1 VSQQALQAEFIQ
13 LLDHQQKLIHSLCRL
28 YYPLAEDRKDI
39 FQEIVLN
46 LWKAYPSFKNQSKV
60 STWIYRIAL
69 NTIFSRLR
77 KEKALPKSESFS
89 EKITQIPDPQD
100 TLPLDEATQALY
112 EAIGELAPVDRA
124 IILLYLE
131 EHSYQEMAT
140 LLELTKTNVSTRI
153 NRIKAK
159 LEKLLKLQMP

>member
-1 VSQQALQAEFIQ
+1 MSQQALQEEFIQ

-46 LWKAYPSFKNQSKV
+46 LWKSYPSFKNQSKI
-60 STWIYRIAL
+60 STRIYRIAL
-69 NTIFSRLR
+69 NTIFSRMR

-89 EKITQIPDPQD
+89 EKTTQIPNPQD
-100 TLPLDEATQALY
+100 TLALDEATQALY
-112 EAIGELAPVDRA
+112 EAIAELPQVDRA

-131 EHSYQEMAT
+131 EHTYQQMAT
-140 LLELTKTNVSTRI
+140 ILEMTKTNVSTRI
-153 NRIKAK
+153 NRIKSK
-159 LEKLLKLQMP
+159 LEKLLKLQLP